1 MNNLYHNEIL
11 CMFIFEKF
19 FKLNKTVEI
28 EKIYLLLPLVFDDR
42 VMRKFSRI
50 TKITNL
56 IDYVLSEPSIFS
68 KQKQLYFEY
77 LILTTNTLQLC
88 IKNKLLELNNNK
100 ITINESNC
108 LFNDYQ
114 FKSNKIISAI
124 MKNLDILA
132 YIINNEKSYE
142 LYHTLRIEV

>member
-1 MNNLYHNEIL
+1 
-11 CMFIFEKF
+11 MFILEKF

-28 EKIYLLLPLVFDDR
+28 EKIYLLLPLVFDDK
-42 VMRKFSRI
+42 VMKKFSRI

-56 IDYVLSEPSIFS
+56 IDYVLSEPSIFT
-68 KQKQLYFEY
+68 KQKKLYFEY

-88 IKNKLLELNNNK
+88 IENKLLELNNNE
-100 ITINESNC
+100 ITINECNC

-114 FKSNKIISAI
+114 FKSNKIINTI
-124 MKNLDILA
+124 MKNLDIVSF
-132 YIINNEKSYE
+132 IIKNEESYE